1 MSTTATK
8 TRSTLD
14 EVRERGVIRIAVTWS
29 PPPETGFP
37 PEFWIDEQGE
47 PQGIAIEIGKI
58 LASDLGVRPEW
69 VNVPWEEQF
78 AALFRGDVD
87 LLPKPSLTPARALEM
102 EFSDRLMA
110 FEVVAIVRR
119 DSGLNI
125 DRLREPGR
133 RISAWKGASCVGTAR
148 WSFPDAEIVEYENE
162 NEGRIA
168 VSEGTVDA
176 IVTDAVTKV
185 AMDGQPD
192 IDFIRKPDG
201 EKVVLA
207 REFGHFAVTVGDQR
221 FLNYLN
227 SWISYR
233 RADGVLDHWTEEW
246 WLSFMA
252 H

>member
-1 MSTTATK
+1 MVTTATRQ
-8 TRSTLD
+8 RSQLD
-14 EVRERGVIRIAVTWS
+14 EVLERGIIRIAVTWS

-37 PEFWIDEQGE
+37 PEFWIDGDGE
-47 PQGIAIEIGKI
+47 AQGIAIEIGKI
-58 LASDLGVRPEW
+58 LASDLGVQPEW
-69 VNVPWEEQF
+69 VNVAWEDQF

-102 EFSDRLMA
+102 EFSNRLMA

-119 DSGLNI
+119 DSGLTI
-125 DRLREPGR
+125 ERLREPGR
-133 RISAWKGASCVGTAR
+133 RLSAWKGSSCVGTAR
-148 WSFPDAEIVEYENE
+148 WSFPDAEIIEYEDE
-162 NEGRIA
+162 NEGRRA
-168 VSEGTVDA
+168 VSEGLVDG

-185 AMDGQPD
+185 AMEQRPD
-192 IDFIRKPDG
+192 IDFIRKADG
-201 EKVVLA
+201 QKVVLA
-207 REFGHFAVTVGDQR
+207 REYGHFAVRIGDQR

-233 RADGVLDHWTEEW
+233 RADGVLDYWTEDW